1 MSRHLSVKTL
11 RALLDRIPGPGV
23 LAGAHL
29 LACPKCRATF
39 QELSPERAGAMLESL
54 DDLTP
59 IAESLE
65 RFGPELLRETEEEFR
80 TGASRARWL
89 ASLPSHQRWQVIR
102 AEDTPPVP
110 LLAGILSVLP
120 DLIHDR
126 PEDVLDLCRLGLA
139 VAEPEGFEV
148 ASRSRASLM
157 AELEANLANSLR
169 VLGDLQSA
177 EKHMDRSLR
186 LADETP
192 DAHVRGQVFLLA
204 SLLAR
209 DCRRFEAAFEFVT
222 NARRQFQRTGDSRQE
237 SRAQRAEASISYF
250 QADFSTAIPKLER
263 LAFDDAFDKAT
274 RFSATFTL
282 VKSLVLTG
290 AAFKTGG
297 LLPQLNELAGSFP
310 SRHLDIQLSWLEG
323 LIVGTLRDPEAGET
337 LMARARDYYLEK
349 RILYDAA
356 LVTLDMAM
364 VRFEAGHYDR
374 AAEHAGGIVEAFAAS
389 GIHREALVAL
399 RYFQEAVRARQEV
412 RERYKELQVFLPLS
426 RRDAGYAYQPGT
438 IGGS

>member
-1 MSRHLSVKTL
+1 MSRHLSLDTL
-11 RALLDRIPGPGV
+11 RALLDHSPGPGV

-29 LACPKCRATF
+29 LACPKCRARF
-39 QELSPERAGAMLESL
+39 QALSPESAGAMLESL

-65 RFGPELLRETEEEFR
+65 RFAPELLRETEEEFR
-80 TGASRARWL
+80 TGASRARCL
-89 ASLPSHQRWQVIR
+89 AALPSHQRWQVIR

-139 VAEPEGFEV
+139 VAEPEGFEI

-157 AELEANLANSLR
+157 AELEANLANALR
-169 VLGDLQSA
+169 VLGQLQTA

-186 LADETP
+186 LADESP
-192 DAHVRGQVFLLA
+192 DDRVRGQVFFFA
-204 SLLAR
+204 SVLAR
-209 DCRRFEAAFEFVT
+209 DSRRFEAAFALAEKSRRKFSRIG
-222 NARRQFQRTGDSRQE
+222 ARPEETSLDLL
-237 SRAQRAEASISYF
+237 EALISFF

-263 LAFDDAFDKAT
+263 LACNDTLDQAH
-274 RFSATFTL
+274 RLSATFFL

-290 AAFKTGG
+290 GAFKTGG
-297 LLPQLNELAGSFP
+297 LLPQLNQLARSFP
-310 SRHLDIQLSWLEG
+310 SRHLDIQLSWLKG
-323 LIVGTLRDPEAGET
+323 LILGSLGDPAAGEA
-337 LMARARDYYLEK
+337 LMARAREYYLEK
-349 RILYDAA
+349 EILYDAA

-364 VRFEAGHYDR
+364 VRFEAGHYDQ

-399 RYFQEAVRARQEV
+399 RYFQEAVRAKEET
-412 RERYKELQVFLPLS
+412 RERYQELQVFLPLS
-426 RRDAGYAYQPGT
+426 RRDPAYAYQPGR
-438 IGGS
+438 IG